1 MKSRTILKSQYD
13 EIGTFLCDQYLA
25 KHDLYKM
32 KKDTQEKL
40 SSLMNDELPK
50 LVKEACEQYPEYFD
64 IKTFKVSNFGNLFEY
79 HTIDKCGTS
88 IKRLRTIWDGS
99 PNACWSQKR
108 EEVSDV
114 IYSKLKENGV
124 HDIWGSYLP
133 YNASRKKVVIDGKE
147 KTISD
152 SDLRSIDFTAI
163 PLSNIVDTSSQS
175 FYDSVSYRSLVEY
188 LGDHPAILDV
198 ITDYLIEYGKYVK
211 FVKSLSCVF
220 STVTT
225 TNMLKNEIPE
235 AYDYFYSKYGER
247 YEKEDKMKEEKN
259 KKQKKA
265 QCDNIEAVRASI
277 A

>member
-32 KKDTQEKL
+32 KEDTQEKL

-64 IKTFKVSNFGNLFEY
+64 VKTFKVSNFANLFEY
-79 HTIDKCGTS
+79 HTIDKSTNS
-88 IKRLRTIWDGS
+88 INRLRTIWDGS

-114 IYSKLKENGV
+114 IYSKLKKNGV

-133 YNASRKKVVIDGKE
+133 YNASKKKVVIDGEE
-147 KTISD
+147 KTIRD

-163 PLSNIVDTSSQS
+163 PLPKIVDPSSQS

-198 ITDYLIEYGKYVK
+198 ITNYLIEYGKYVK

-220 STVTT
+220 STITT

-235 AYDYFYSKYGER
+235 AYGYFYSKYGEE
-247 YEKEDKMKEEKN
+247 YEKQDKMKEENN

-265 QCDNIEAVRASI
+265 QCDKIEAVRASI